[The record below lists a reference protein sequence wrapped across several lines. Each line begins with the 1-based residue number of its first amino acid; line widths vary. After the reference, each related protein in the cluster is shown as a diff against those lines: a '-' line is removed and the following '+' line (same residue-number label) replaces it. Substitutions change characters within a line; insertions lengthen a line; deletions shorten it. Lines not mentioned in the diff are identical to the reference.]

1 MNPAPCV
8 PIDGP
13 TTRAQVTHTAL
24 RVWVGW
30 AGSSYGLWVYPE
42 ARKMGRRIFWCFFN

>member
-13 TTRAQVTHTAL
+13 MTRVQTADAHC
-24 RVWVGW
+24 RVWESWGP
-30 AGSSYGLWVYPE
+30 AYALWVYPE